1 MNILP
6 SAIVVAAILTSPVYA
21 AAPRAD
27 RAVASVKRPPNVD
40 VVTRKGVFLEH
51 RPVEI
56 DKANRN
62 APQDLYIEHWLEGYP
77 REHP

>member
-27 RAVASVKRPPNVD
+27 RAAASVKRPPIVD
-40 VVTRKGVFLEH
+40 VVTRNGVFFEG
-51 RPVEI
+51 RPVGI
-56 DKANRN
+56 DKANRK
-62 APQDLYIEHWLEGYP
+62 ATQDLYIDHWLEGYP
-77 REHP
+77 GEHP